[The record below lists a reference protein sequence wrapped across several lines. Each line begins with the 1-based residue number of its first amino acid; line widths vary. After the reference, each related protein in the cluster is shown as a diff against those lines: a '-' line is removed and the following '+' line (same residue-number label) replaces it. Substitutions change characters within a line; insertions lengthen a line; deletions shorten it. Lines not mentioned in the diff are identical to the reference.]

1 MPPEPTAPTSPED
14 EEPPRSRRLLFIL
27 VALGVVSAV
36 IAGVVIFSSSGS
48 TAPPEDPEAKLR
60 TSGESLTVGSSD
72 APMKVV
78 VYEDF
83 GGRQSRDFETAS
95 RDFLRVE
102 AAQGKVL
109 VEYRPFSPADGY
121 SRRALEAWAAVLDG
135 GTPKQALAF
144 HDELFDRQP
153 ASGSAAPAAS
163 ELEAWAVDAGV
174 DKGLASD
181 AVERSDPDFVEAA
194 RRSARAAEVET
205 APTVLVDGKPFGSGN
220 GVELADQLQ
229 RKILAD

>member
-1 MPPEPTAPTSPED
+1 VPPEPTAPTSPED

-48 TAPPEDPEAKLR
+48 TAPPEDPEAELR
-60 TSGESLTVGSSD
+60 SSGESLTVGKSD
-72 APMKVV
+72 APTKVV

-83 GGRQSRDFETAS
+83 GGRHSRDLETAS

-109 VEYRPFSPADGY
+109 VEYRPFSLTDGY
-121 SRRALEAWAAVLDG
+121 SRRALEAWAAVLEG

-153 ASGSAAPAAS
+153 ASGSAAPS
-163 ELEAWAVDAGV
+163 PSDLESVAVHAGV
-174 DKGLASD
+174 DKALASD
-181 AVERSDPDFVEAA
+181 VGERSDPDFVEAA
-194 RRSARAAEVET
+194 RQSARAADVQT
-205 APTVLVDGKPFGSGN
+205 APTVLVDGKPFGSGS
-220 GVELADQLQ
+220 GVELADRLQ

>member
-60 TSGESLTVGSSD
+60 TSGESLSVGSSD
-72 APMKVV
+72 APTKVV

-83 GGRQSRDFETAS
+83 GSRKSRDFETAS

-102 AAQGKVL
+102 AAQGEVL
-109 VEYRPFSPADGY
+109 VEYRPFSQADGY
-121 SRRALEAWAAVLDG
+121 SRRALEAWAAVLGD
-135 GTPKQALAF
+135 GTPRQALAF

-153 ASGSAAPAAS
+153 ASGSASPTAS
-163 ELEAWAVDAGV
+163 DLKAWAGAAGV
-174 DKGLASD
+174 DKELASD
-181 AVERSDPDFVEAA
+181 AVEKSDPDFVAA
-194 RRSARAAEVET
+194 AERSARAADVET
-205 APTVLVDGKPFGSGN
+205 APTVLVDGKSFGSGD
-220 GVELADQLQ
+220 GVELAAQLP

>member
-27 VALGVVSAV
+27 VALGIVSAV

-60 TSGESLTVGSSD
+60 ASGESLTVGSSD
-72 APMKVV
+72 APTKVV

-83 GGRQSRDFETAS
+83 GSRQSRDFETAS

-121 SRRALEAWAAVLDG
+121 SRRALEAWAAVLEG

-153 ASGSAAPAAS
+153 ASGQAAPAAS
-163 ELEAWAVDAGV
+163 DLEAWAVDAGV

-181 AVERSDPDFVEAA
+181 AAERSDPDFVEAA
-194 RRSARAAEVET
+194 QRSARAADVET
-205 APTVLVDGKPFGSGN
+205 APTVLVDGEPFGSGN